1 MSNQITAYF
10 KGRTGVAEPVYQNDY
25 GMVLN
30 FDGIYLPS
38 NFDCHFS
45 VLGSDTAIPGVGAD
59 NRVAIPNTVLSHEGN
74 VTVHIPLH
82 TGSDDSEVE
91 YVVYFKVIGRARP
104 EDDGTPVQMTA
115 IERAL
120 ALLSQPIT
128 NIEEIVNEA
137 LSFTGETFDEMRSD
151 LQGDYD
157 TFTSGVNDDIED
169 MQEDIAGFK
178 TEIRG
183 NISDVESNFTVLQGQ
198 FDTAVAAVTTDTEVT
213 DIRVGADGVTD
224 TTAGASVR
232 RQFTALKED
241 YKERF
246 NFVNNKIGTE
256 KQFNDLIYRQ
266 GHIRDNGTIGDSS
279 YHCRTDFK
287 QFGLN
292 NVEMVIPNGYEIK
305 VAEYI
310 EDDSSTFTGFVIDQ
324 YKTGTINFIAKDT
337 RYYCI
342 AIKRTDDSTLNP
354 STVPDSAKIYNTYL
368 FTDTSLTVP
377 NKPADA
383 KQTGN
388 KISEINNTL
397 AGMIVKSPNLFDP
410 STDKKSWW
418 VNSTTG
424 IPFLDTDANY
434 GISDYI
440 SIKKNTTYG
449 VRACIKVWFY
459 DVNHT
464 YISLS
469 EVPSAGKVFGPY
481 TEDRYVILGYREALL
496 DSVTLME
503 SSEIPN
509 ITPYENP
516 YINNDYIK
524 IPSIVSSDYDLDHN
538 TGLYFGTVPTGYY
551 NGHNSDY
558 TADGF
563 SANTS
568 YTDIISK
575 FDALVDGGYVTK
587 QDLGVS
593 SDGTNHIYEYDFIP
607 TACPLDGSVG
617 KSKDV
622 PTVLIVSGQHGFEK
636 ASIYGLYY
644 FLKDLCTITND
655 PIITYLRN
663 HVKIKTI
670 PAANPYGIN
679 NGSYCNANGVNLNRN
694 YDTPGFVGGG
704 TPFTTTY
711 GGETAGSEAETQAI
725 CNFITNNPNAVIMAD
740 FHTQGRAAV
749 SSFDRICWLDFAPIK
764 DDYFN
769 LYRYMGCAH
778 VENLTA
784 HFINDYSLSVP
795 YGTLC
800 GRCSSGESGY
810 TATFPS
816 VDVWSLE
823 HGIVGHTIEGFTGF
837 PNSSDYSGDA
847 LKANSEI
854 IGNWIIAVMYGT
866 AHIN

>member
-1 MSNQITAYF
+1 MNAQILTFSANEQTLI
-10 KGRTGVAEPVYQNDY
+10 KTG
-25 GMVLN
+25 
-30 FDGIYLPS
+30 GIDDFAS
-38 NFDCHFS
+38 
-45 VLGSDTAIPGVGAD
+45 
-59 NRVAIPNTVLSHEGN
+59 NTVRYAKATFTLGTNWTGFDSVRAVWKTACYTISTVLDANHSCDVPPEVLSYKAKVYVNLVGSISENGVLTDRLTTFPVLAMHIKSNAPVEGTETAP
-74 VTVHIPLH
+74 VTASQFEQFVE
-82 TGSDDSEVE
+82 TVQDAAGSISDYSYDSEAWAVGKRGGVDVPSTDE
-91 YVVYFKVIGRARP
+91 TYHNNSKYWAEQNAG
-104 EDDGTPVQMTA
+104 
-115 IERAL
+115 
-120 ALLSQPIT
+120 LS
-128 NIEEIVNEA
+128 
-137 LSFTGETFDEMRSD
+137 DE
-151 LQGDYD
+151 
-157 TFTSGVNDDIED
+157 
-169 MQEDIAGFK
+169 
-178 TEIRG
+178 
-183 NISDVESNFTVLQGQ
+183 
-198 FDTAVAAVTTDTEVT
+198 VAD
-213 DIRVGADGVTD
+213 
-224 TTAGASVR
+224 
-232 RQFTALKED
+232 LKED

>member
-1 MSNQITAYF
+1 MNAQILTFSANEQTLI
-10 KGRTGVAEPVYQNDY
+10 KTG
-25 GMVLN
+25 
-30 FDGIYLPS
+30 GIDDFAS
-38 NFDCHFS
+38 
-45 VLGSDTAIPGVGAD
+45 
-59 NRVAIPNTVLSHEGN
+59 NTVRYAKATFTLGTNWTGFDSVRAVWKTACYTISTVLDANHSCDVPPEVLSYKAKVYVNLVGSISENGVLTDRLTTFPVLAMHIKSNAPVEGTETAP
-74 VTVHIPLH
+74 VTASQFEQFVDSVRDAA
-82 TGSDDSEVE
+82 GSISDYSYDSEAWAV
-91 YVVYFKVIGRARP
+91 
-104 EDDGTPVQMTA
+104 GT
-115 IERAL
+115 R
-120 ALLSQPIT
+120 
-128 NIEEIVNEA
+128 
-137 LSFTGETFDEMRSD
+137 G
-151 LQGDYD
+151 
-157 TFTSGVNDDIED
+157 GVNVPSTDPTFHNNSKYWAE
-169 MQEDIAGFK
+169 QNAGLAD
-178 TEIRG
+178 E
-183 NISDVESNFTVLQGQ
+183 
-198 FDTAVAAVTTDTEVT
+198 VAD
-213 DIRVGADGVTD
+213 
-224 TTAGASVR
+224 
-232 RQFTALKED
+232 LKED